1 MFWFIT
7 GIAVV
12 LVGMVALAVRNK
24 VAGKPD
30 DRDYE
35 PGLKTAATAIG
46 AVLLL
51 LGVFTIAWDSW
62 TIIPARN
69 VGVVN
74 TFGNANRTLNNGAHV
89 VAPWSSV
96 ETIDATVQTF
106 KFDKADNSC
115 VTVRLANQTTAC
127 VDTTLQW
134 NIDQQ
139 ADANSLW
146 QRYRGSN
153 DDVLANVGNNVVKR
167 ELQRAM
173 NGVFE
178 TYNPL
183 AVLQG
188 GQNFTKTD
196 DLAAQVLTKVR
207 ATVDPGIVIDTV
219 LVSIVHFDD
228 TTQGKLNAFAQALAD
243 TQVAMQ
249 TEQTNKAIKLANDAL
264 ASTSSADPGV
274 QYQNCLNLVR
284 YLASVNQLQN
294 LPQTFN
300 CSQGSNGTP
309 VIVGTK

>member
-7 GIAVV
+7 GLV
-12 LVGMVALAVRNK
+12 LVLLGIVAFAVRK
-24 VAGKPD
+24 RVAGKPD
-30 DRDYE
+30 TRDYE
-35 PGLKTAATAIG
+35 PGLTTVATVLG
-46 AVLLL
+46 LVLLIA
-51 LGVFTIAWDSW
+51 GVFTVAWDSW

-74 TFGNANRTLNNGAHV
+74 TFGNANRTLDNGAHL

-134 NIDQQ
+134 NIDQK

-188 GQNFTKTD
+188 GTNLIKTD
-196 DLAAQVLTKVR
+196 DLAAQVLGKVR
-207 ATVDPGIVIDTV
+207 NTVDPGIVIDTV
-219 LVSIVHFDD
+219 LISIVHFDD

-300 CSQGSNGTP
+300 CSQGAGGTP
-309 VIVGTK
+309 VIVGSK

>member
-7 GIAVV
+7 GIVV
-12 LVGMVALAVRNK
+12 LILGIVALAVRK
-24 VAGKPD
+24 RVAGDPTN
-30 DRDYE
+30 RNYE
-35 PGLKTAATAIG
+35 PGLKTVATVIG
-46 AVLLL
+46 IVLVIGGL
-51 LGVFTIAWDSW
+51 FAIAWDSW

-74 TFGNANRTLNNGAHV
+74 TFGNANRTLDNGAHI

-115 VTVRLANQTTAC
+115 VTVRLQNQTTAC

-134 NIDQQ
+134 NIDQR

-178 TYNPL
+178 SYNPL

-188 GQNFTKTD
+188 GQNLTKTD
-196 DLAAQVLTKVR
+196 DLAARVLANVR
-207 ATVDPGIVIDTV
+207 QTVDPGIVIDTV
-219 LVSIVHFDD
+219 LISIVHFDD

-243 TQVAMQ
+243 TQVATQ

-264 ASTSSADPGV
+264 ASSSAADPGV

-300 CSQGSNGTP
+300 CSQNGSGTP